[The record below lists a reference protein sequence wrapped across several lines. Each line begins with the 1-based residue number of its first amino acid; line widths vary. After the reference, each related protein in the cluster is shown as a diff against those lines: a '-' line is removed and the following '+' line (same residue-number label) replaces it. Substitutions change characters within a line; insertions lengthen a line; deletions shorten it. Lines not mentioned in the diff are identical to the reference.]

1 MKTSIEELANE
12 IAEKDGELELL
23 LQEASDENFDP
34 NSEPPNDE
42 AEELGPGSQQPGP
55 SQGEKSVPVKS
66 FMRNKRHYA
75 WDRMMQLQHLVNK
88 FGLRTSTFCDLVT
101 GVVALVSDKPAAEV
115 KEMIDLP
122 SQSTLVEHGH
132 LYTMALEKHL
142 SENVQAAIENGFYGG
157 KMPIN
162 SIGVPGI

>member
-34 NSEPPNDE
+34 NSE
-42 AEELGPGSQQPGP
+42 AEELEPGSQQPGP
-55 SQGEKSVPVKS
+55 SQAEGEKSVPVKS

-122 SQSTLVEHGH
+122 AHSTLVEHGH

-157 KMPIN
+157 KMPIH
-162 SIGVPGI
+162 SIGVSGI